1 MNTIGLLLV
10 LGLAFFAMKQ
20 KSEKTRNMLLVV
32 SALLGFCM
40 FSAEGFTVASV
51 NFGTVFG
58 SNDNA
63 AAPNTD
69 VTVDGPDITVT
80 GSGLDQYT
88 FTNSSDLD
96 SGSLTGIT
104 CKVTGAATANGV
116 VGIADAAAPDPGS
129 VSTPTDISN
138 LFKCNDNTEPTPD
151 QSVTGDAAD
160 PCKCLTAT
168 EGNNLYCNSGWMNP
182 DLLEYMGTDGETAPD
197 YASAATCW
205 EGSLDFIPTLG
216 GMFTGRCTRKK
227 GSTTSCPV

>member
-40 FSAEGFTVASV
+40 FSAEGFT
-51 NFGTVFG
+51 
-58 SNDNA
+58 
-63 AAPNTD
+63 
-69 VTVDGPDITVT
+69 DITFTQAADGTADPTAGNSDAASNPSSITVGGKITSADGVVYTFPAGFSVTTGTPVPTYSCDGEKEPGTPGPVT
-80 GSGLDQYT
+80 GSL
-88 FTNSSDLD
+88 SD
-96 SGSLTGIT
+96 ST
-104 CKVTGAATANGV
+104 V
-116 VGIADAAAPDPGS
+116 AAAYP
-129 VSTPTDISN
+129 
-138 LFKCNDNTEPTPD
+138 CNDTTEPTPD
-151 QSVTGDAAD
+151 QSVTGDEAD

-182 DLLEYMGTDGETAPD
+182 DLLEYMGDDGETAPD

-216 GMFTGRCTRKK
+216 GMFTGRCTKRKD
-227 GSTTSCPV
+227 SSECPGAADDGL

>member
-40 FSAEGFTVASV
+40 FSAEGFTDITFNGGDGAASTGTGTADTAARWAAG
-51 NFGTVFG
+51 GTVTT
-58 SNDNA
+58 A
-63 AAPNTD
+63 
-69 VTVDGPDITVT
+69 
-80 GSGLDQYT
+80 DQAVYT
-88 FTNSSDLD
+88 FSPAFDPASPET
-96 SGSLTGIT
+96 LTDWT
-104 CKVTGAATANGV
+104 CPAGKVKAPLSATELT
-116 VGIADAAAPDPGS
+116 DAAAAAATLTLDNINS
-129 VSTPTDISN
+129 VYP
-138 LFKCNDNTEPTPD
+138 CNDNTEPTPD
-151 QSVTGDAAD
+151 QSVTGDEAD

-182 DLLEYMGTDGETAPD
+182 EILEYMGDDGETAPD

-227 GSTTSCPV
+227 GSTTSCTV